1 MRITLLI
8 ALFVGI
14 LFTFNTDLA
23 QAQDA
28 PLAEDDL
35 YSMHSD
41 STLTIALPGVLEN
54 DDPALNDSL
63 LVRIIDA
70 PLNGSVELQADGS
83 FVYTPNAGFAGVDD
97 FTYLIDT
104 VPKQVLLVDTTT
116 SQLKFN
122 MKVTATGAGSA
133 RDSTE
138 ATVGGMASAFVN
150 PDQGPFSSVHL
161 YELNLAAVEQVDLAF
176 RFGGLFVIG
185 RLFVSADS
193 GALQLNLS
201 QRGEESEV
209 IQGLF
214 TQTGNKVSVSGT
226 VNLDGTGL
234 ISPFI
239 PPEPQELDTETDAD
253 IDGELTQ
260 VDTLLTLTV
269 PVFLEEAFDL
279 SGTEV
284 EMIVSGNITGHGGIQ
299 LPLQSNLATVSIT
312 VDPLTNTSAEDEL
325 PFQYALSQN
334 YPNPFNPVTTIAFSI
349 PTGEYVSLKV
359 YDTLGREVRSL
370 IDGFT
375 APGSHEV
382 LFEAGDLPSGM
393 YIYRLE
399 TQGYNQ
405 SRKLVFLK

>member
-14 LFTFNTDLA
+14 LCSINPHTA
-23 QAQDA
+23 YAQDA
-28 PLAEDDL
+28 PVAEDDL
-35 YSMHSD
+35 FSMNSD

-54 DDPALNDSL
+54 DDRALNDSL
-63 LVRIIDA
+63 LVRIIDP
-70 PLNGSVELQADGS
+70 PLNGSVTLQADGS
-83 FVYTPNAGFAGVDD
+83 FAYTPNAGFAGVDN

-104 VPKQVLLVDTTT
+104 LPKQVLQVDTTV
-116 SQLKFN
+116 SALKFN

-138 ATVGGMASAFVN
+138 ATVGGSASVFVN
-150 PDQGPFSSVHL
+150 PDQAPFSSAQL
-161 YELNLAAVEQVDLAF
+161 YELNIAAVEQVDLAF

-201 QRGEESEV
+201 QRGETSDV
-209 IQGLF
+209 IEGLF
-214 TQTGNKVSVSGT
+214 TQQDNKISVSGT

-234 ISPFI
+234 IAPFI
-239 PPEPQELDTETDAD
+239 PPEPQDLDTETDAD
-253 IDGELTQ
+253 ISGELTQ
-260 VDTLLTLTV
+260 SDTLLSLTV
-269 PVFLEEAFDL
+269 PVFLEEAFEL

-284 EMIVSGNITGHGGIQ
+284 EMTVSGNITGYGGIK

-312 VDPLTNTSAEDEL
+312 VDPLTNTAAEDEL

-349 PTGEYVSLKV
+349 PAGEYVSLKV

-382 LFEAGDLPSGM
+382 LFEASDLPSGM

-399 TQGYNQ
+399 TKGYNQ
-405 SRKLVFLK
+405 SRKLVLLK